1 MRVRLISWIATSLVT
16 TLFAQ
21 TSLASE
27 QIDWTGFYVGLNAGA
42 ALGTAKMDFDPS
54 GSFLGPVA
62 GDIRDGNFWR
72 GTRDLDSTSMTGGL
86 QAGYQKKHDNLLFG
100 LEAEI
105 NYLGL
110 RDDSSVTA
118 TVPVSGTPY
127 RLDQSVQTDFF
138 ASLRPRLGYVPES
151 FSGDLLLFA
160 TGGVTLTHAQIKQKF
175 TQLNNTYSS
184 QGLSEDRM
192 LIGWVAGGGLEYALS
207 QQWSVK
213 AEYLYASLGSVESA
227 SSPGSAGFT
236 AFTTNNQADLTA
248 HIIRVGTAFHF

>member
-1 MRVRLISWIATSLVT
+1 
-16 TLFAQ
+16 
-21 TSLASE
+21 
-27 QIDWTGFYVGLNAGA
+27 
-42 ALGTAKMDFDPS
+42 
-54 GSFLGPVA
+54 
-62 GDIRDGNFWR
+62 
-72 GTRDLDSTSMTGGL
+72 MTGGL

-110 RDDSSVTA
+110 RDDSSITA
-118 TVPVSGTPY
+118 TVPVSNSPY

-138 ASLRPRLGYVPES
+138 ASLRPRVGYVPES

-160 TGGVTLTHAQIKQKF
+160 TGGVTLTHARIKQKL
-175 TQLNNTYSS
+175 TQLNNSYSS

-207 QQWSVK
+207 KQWSVK
-213 AEYLYASLGSVESA
+213 AEYLYASLGSVENHA
-227 SSPGSAGFT
+227 PGSTSFT
-236 AFTTNNQADLTA
+236 AYTTDNKADLTA